1 MEPMSVGY
9 HSLEVG
15 GFRSGHVAVVAG
27 AGPIGL
33 ATIECLKALGAEKI
47 IVVQRKSVRQEYALR
62 AGADILLEP
71 GKDDVVAE
79 IYRLT
84 GGAGADI
91 AFETT
96 GSEQCLLLLLES
108 IKAAGTLVVTSIWEG
123 PVTLARISCFLDWVI
138 FASFP
143 YLLSLRLTVCDLG
156 CSDFFCNDSFRS
168 RSARIRLSM

>member
-1 MEPMSVGY
+1 MPIRFLDMFAGI
-9 HSLEVG
+9 G

-84 GGAGADI
+84 VLGQI
-91 AFETT
+91 
-96 GSEQCLLLLLES
+96 
-108 IKAAGTLVVTSIWEG
+108 
-123 PVTLARISCFLDWVI
+123 
-138 FASFP
+138 
-143 YLLSLRLTVCDLG
+143 LRLKLRAA
-156 CSDFFCNDSFRS
+156 S
-168 RSARIRLSM
+168 SACCCYWNP

>member
-1 MEPMSVGY
+1 MKSQLIAKVVMS
-9 HSLEVG
+9 

-84 GGAGADI
+84 GGVGADI
-91 AFETT
+91 AFETIIPF
-96 GSEQCLLLLLES
+96 SL
-108 IKAAGTLVVTSIWEG
+108 AATMSM
-123 PVTLARISCFLDWVI
+123 
-138 FASFP
+138 
-143 YLLSLRLTVCDLG
+143 LS
-156 CSDFFCNDSFRS
+156 
-168 RSARIRLSM
+168 